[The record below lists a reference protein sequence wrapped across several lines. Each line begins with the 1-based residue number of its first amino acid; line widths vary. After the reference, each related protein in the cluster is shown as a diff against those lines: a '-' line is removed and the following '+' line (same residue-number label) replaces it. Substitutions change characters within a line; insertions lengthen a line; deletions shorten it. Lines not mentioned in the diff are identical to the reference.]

1 MTRFFGKE
9 SPGYDEIVK
18 IFQSN
23 NIPALNAFVQSS
35 TCVELLEQDKNY
47 GLALQGYPE
56 KKHKWSIVQ
65 YSMHYFFT
73 YTIIIFLYT
82 IMVVEESLVLHRLKA
97 LTKIYSVISLSEIA
111 AKLRLGASAEEMI
124 EKKIVRLVM
133 RGEIAAKIDHV
144 SGVVHFAPEDS
155 SVVSD
160 DAVIRQ
166 RLHGAMQV

>member
-1 MTRFFGKE
+1 
-9 SPGYDEIVK
+9 
-18 IFQSN
+18 
-23 NIPALNAFVQSS
+23 
-35 TCVELLEQDKNY
+35 
-47 GLALQGYPE
+47 
-56 KKHKWSIVQ
+56 
-65 YSMHYFFT
+65 
-73 YTIIIFLYT
+73 
-82 IMVVEESLVLHRLKA
+82 MVVAESLVLHRLKA

-111 AKLRLGASAEEMI
+111 AKLRLGASAAELI

-166 RLHGAMQV
+166 RLHGAMQVGALSWENYGWRFHMYVVFHRISSI